1 MEMDDSIFGCDYC
14 SNAISPVTIYFSEM
28 TKEDERWNISGNI
41 EVTYE
46 DNGST
51 ISGNG
56 KYQLTT
62 DIPSEFVCKF
72 EITDAVIGEE
82 DISSSFVV
90 GDISFLKQE
99 DLLKIGQGDGK
110 DYSTNFPQLPIKCKV
125 DVSNSAIVSI
135 YDDVTGDFVNVGD
148 WKPNSNF
155 IGVNASDGSI
165 TLKNVKIFTKSKGG
179 VTASGDMELVNGLAN
194 ARQSIYNQILTEKGT
209 YPSIDSEYGS
219 EIYEAL
225 GEDFEDAT
233 VEALQVYIKNALLEN
248 PRVKEITRIE
258 PYKTVTGELNIILNI
273 VLVNGTENTLN
284 LNIEE
289 MGD

>member
-1 MEMDDSIFGCDYC
+1 MEVDDEIFG
-14 SNAISPVTIYFSEM
+14 A
-28 TKEDERWNISGNI
+28 
-41 EVTYE
+41 
-46 DNGST
+46 
-51 ISGNG
+51 
-56 KYQLTT
+56 
-62 DIPSEFVCKF
+62 
-72 EITDAVIGEE
+72 
-82 DISSSFVV
+82 
-90 GDISFLKQE
+90 
-99 DLLKIGQGDGK
+99 
-110 DYSTNFPQLPIKCKV
+110 DYS
-125 DVSNSAIVSI
+125 SN
-135 YDDVTGDFVNVGD
+135 
-148 WKPNSNF
+148 
-155 IGVNASDGSI
+155 
-165 TLKNVKIFTKSKGG
+165 GG

-248 PRVKEITRIE
+248 PRVKEIARIE
-258 PYKTVTGELNIILNI
+258 PYKTVNRELNIILNI

>member
-1 MEMDDSIFGCDYC
+1 MEVDDEIFG
-14 SNAISPVTIYFSEM
+14 E
-28 TKEDERWNISGNI
+28 
-41 EVTYE
+41 
-46 DNGST
+46 
-51 ISGNG
+51 
-56 KYQLTT
+56 
-62 DIPSEFVCKF
+62 
-72 EITDAVIGEE
+72 
-82 DISSSFVV
+82 
-90 GDISFLKQE
+90 
-99 DLLKIGQGDGK
+99 
-110 DYSTNFPQLPIKCKV
+110 DYS
-125 DVSNSAIVSI
+125 SN
-135 YDDVTGDFVNVGD
+135 
-148 WKPNSNF
+148 
-155 IGVNASDGSI
+155 
-165 TLKNVKIFTKSKGG
+165 GG
-179 VTASGDMELVNGLAN
+179 VTTSGDMELVNGLAN

>member
-1 MEMDDSIFGCDYC
+1 MEVDDEIFG
-14 SNAISPVTIYFSEM
+14 A
-28 TKEDERWNISGNI
+28 
-41 EVTYE
+41 
-46 DNGST
+46 
-51 ISGNG
+51 
-56 KYQLTT
+56 
-62 DIPSEFVCKF
+62 
-72 EITDAVIGEE
+72 
-82 DISSSFVV
+82 
-90 GDISFLKQE
+90 
-99 DLLKIGQGDGK
+99 
-110 DYSTNFPQLPIKCKV
+110 DYS
-125 DVSNSAIVSI
+125 SN
-135 YDDVTGDFVNVGD
+135 
-148 WKPNSNF
+148 
-155 IGVNASDGSI
+155 
-165 TLKNVKIFTKSKGG
+165 GG

-258 PYKTVTGELNIILNI
+258 PYKTVVGELNIILNI

>member
-1 MEMDDSIFGCDYC
+1 MEVDDEIFG
-14 SNAISPVTIYFSEM
+14 A
-28 TKEDERWNISGNI
+28 
-41 EVTYE
+41 
-46 DNGST
+46 
-51 ISGNG
+51 
-56 KYQLTT
+56 
-62 DIPSEFVCKF
+62 
-72 EITDAVIGEE
+72 
-82 DISSSFVV
+82 
-90 GDISFLKQE
+90 
-99 DLLKIGQGDGK
+99 
-110 DYSTNFPQLPIKCKV
+110 DYS
-125 DVSNSAIVSI
+125 SN
-135 YDDVTGDFVNVGD
+135 
-148 WKPNSNF
+148 
-155 IGVNASDGSI
+155 
-165 TLKNVKIFTKSKGG
+165 GG

-209 YPSIDSEYGS
+209 YPSIDTDYGS

>member
-1 MEMDDSIFGCDYC
+1 MEVDDEIFG
-14 SNAISPVTIYFSEM
+14 A
-28 TKEDERWNISGNI
+28 
-41 EVTYE
+41 
-46 DNGST
+46 
-51 ISGNG
+51 
-56 KYQLTT
+56 
-62 DIPSEFVCKF
+62 
-72 EITDAVIGEE
+72 
-82 DISSSFVV
+82 
-90 GDISFLKQE
+90 
-99 DLLKIGQGDGK
+99 
-110 DYSTNFPQLPIKCKV
+110 DYS
-125 DVSNSAIVSI
+125 SN
-135 YDDVTGDFVNVGD
+135 
-148 WKPNSNF
+148 
-155 IGVNASDGSI
+155 
-165 TLKNVKIFTKSKGG
+165 GG

-248 PRVKEITRIE
+248 PRVKEIPRIE

>member
-1 MEMDDSIFGCDYC
+1 MEVDDEIFG
-14 SNAISPVTIYFSEM
+14 A
-28 TKEDERWNISGNI
+28 
-41 EVTYE
+41 
-46 DNGST
+46 
-51 ISGNG
+51 
-56 KYQLTT
+56 
-62 DIPSEFVCKF
+62 
-72 EITDAVIGEE
+72 
-82 DISSSFVV
+82 
-90 GDISFLKQE
+90 
-99 DLLKIGQGDGK
+99 
-110 DYSTNFPQLPIKCKV
+110 DYS
-125 DVSNSAIVSI
+125 SN
-135 YDDVTGDFVNVGD
+135 
-148 WKPNSNF
+148 
-155 IGVNASDGSI
+155 
-165 TLKNVKIFTKSKGG
+165 GG

-273 VLVNGTENTLN
+273 VLVNGTENALN

>member
-1 MEMDDSIFGCDYC
+1 MEVDDEIFG
-14 SNAISPVTIYFSEM
+14 A
-28 TKEDERWNISGNI
+28 
-41 EVTYE
+41 
-46 DNGST
+46 
-51 ISGNG
+51 
-56 KYQLTT
+56 
-62 DIPSEFVCKF
+62 
-72 EITDAVIGEE
+72 
-82 DISSSFVV
+82 
-90 GDISFLKQE
+90 
-99 DLLKIGQGDGK
+99 
-110 DYSTNFPQLPIKCKV
+110 DYS
-125 DVSNSAIVSI
+125 SN
-135 YDDVTGDFVNVGD
+135 
-148 WKPNSNF
+148 
-155 IGVNASDGSI
+155 
-165 TLKNVKIFTKSKGG
+165 GG

-209 YPSIDSEYGS
+209 YPSIDDEYGS

>member
-1 MEMDDSIFGCDYC
+1 MEVDDEIFG
-14 SNAISPVTIYFSEM
+14 A
-28 TKEDERWNISGNI
+28 
-41 EVTYE
+41 
-46 DNGST
+46 
-51 ISGNG
+51 
-56 KYQLTT
+56 
-62 DIPSEFVCKF
+62 
-72 EITDAVIGEE
+72 
-82 DISSSFVV
+82 
-90 GDISFLKQE
+90 
-99 DLLKIGQGDGK
+99 
-110 DYSTNFPQLPIKCKV
+110 DYS
-125 DVSNSAIVSI
+125 SN
-135 YDDVTGDFVNVGD
+135 
-148 WKPNSNF
+148 
-155 IGVNASDGSI
+155 
-165 TLKNVKIFTKSKGG
+165 GG

-194 ARQSIYNQILTEKGT
+194 ARQSIYNQMLTEKGT

>member
-1 MEMDDSIFGCDYC
+1 MEVDDEIFG
-14 SNAISPVTIYFSEM
+14 A
-28 TKEDERWNISGNI
+28 
-41 EVTYE
+41 
-46 DNGST
+46 
-51 ISGNG
+51 
-56 KYQLTT
+56 
-62 DIPSEFVCKF
+62 
-72 EITDAVIGEE
+72 
-82 DISSSFVV
+82 
-90 GDISFLKQE
+90 
-99 DLLKIGQGDGK
+99 
-110 DYSTNFPQLPIKCKV
+110 DYS
-125 DVSNSAIVSI
+125 SN
-135 YDDVTGDFVNVGD
+135 
-148 WKPNSNF
+148 
-155 IGVNASDGSI
+155 
-165 TLKNVKIFTKSKGG
+165 GG
-179 VTASGDMELVNGLAN
+179 VTGSGDMELVNGLAN

-248 PRVKEITRIE
+248 PRVNEITRIE

>member
-1 MEMDDSIFGCDYC
+1 MEVDDEIFG
-14 SNAISPVTIYFSEM
+14 A
-28 TKEDERWNISGNI
+28 
-41 EVTYE
+41 
-46 DNGST
+46 
-51 ISGNG
+51 
-56 KYQLTT
+56 
-62 DIPSEFVCKF
+62 
-72 EITDAVIGEE
+72 
-82 DISSSFVV
+82 
-90 GDISFLKQE
+90 
-99 DLLKIGQGDGK
+99 
-110 DYSTNFPQLPIKCKV
+110 DYS
-125 DVSNSAIVSI
+125 SN
-135 YDDVTGDFVNVGD
+135 
-148 WKPNSNF
+148 
-155 IGVNASDGSI
+155 
-165 TLKNVKIFTKSKGG
+165 GG

-209 YPSIDSEYGS
+209 YPSIDTDYGS

-273 VLVNGTENTLN
+273 VLVNGTENALN